1 MLFVILLLDR
11 TATFR
16 FAYGAL
22 HGGGYG
28 VGVHYDSAVFVSCR
42 SAYRLNKSRLGSEQT
57 FFIGIENGYERNL
70 RKVKSFAQKI
80 YSDKHVVNA
89 ETKIAQKLLTF
100 HCFDFMMN
108 VPNLYKVHFKIF
120 AKIFCHFLCKRCDKH
135 PFALLGA
142 FFYLAHKV
150 VHLSFYGTDFN
161 LRIEQS
167 RRADYLL
174 DKLCAVFFFVR
185 TGRCTDVYHLI

>member
-1 MLFVILLLDR
+1 
-11 TATFR
+11 
-16 FAYGAL
+16 
-22 HGGGYG
+22 
-28 VGVHYDSAVFVSCR
+28 
-42 SAYRLNKSRLGSEQT
+42 
-57 FFIGIENGYERNL
+57 
-70 RKVKSFAQKI
+70 
-80 YSDKHVVNA
+80 
-89 ETKIAQKLLTF
+89 
-100 HCFDFMMN
+100 MN

-185 TGRCTDVYHLI
+185 TGRCADVYHLI